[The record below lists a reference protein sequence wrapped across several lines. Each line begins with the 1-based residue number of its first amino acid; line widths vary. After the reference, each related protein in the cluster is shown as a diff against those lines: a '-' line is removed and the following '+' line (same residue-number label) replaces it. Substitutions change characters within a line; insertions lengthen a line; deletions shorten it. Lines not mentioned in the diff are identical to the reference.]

1 MNKEKFTK
9 DFLKEVQDIPIKV
22 EASFSEE
29 SHDRDKSF
37 VQRFAAPE
45 NPIILRVKE
54 QEIFVYFR
62 FEGDSVFATV
72 TINGQ
77 RDTASAYNFN
87 ADNDPEAVWDLCYLK
102 DWFKS
107 KGIEDEVHSYIA
119 AICKAYKE
127 TKSN

>member
-1 MNKEKFTK
+1 MK
-9 DFLKEVQDIPIKV
+9 
-22 EASFSEE
+22 ASFSEE

-45 NPIILRVKE
+45 NSIIFRVKE
-54 QEIFVYFR
+54 QEVFVYFR
-62 FEGDSVFATV
+62 FDGDSVFATV
-72 TINGQ
+72 MVNNQ
-77 RDTASAYNFN
+77 KDTASAFNFN
-87 ADNDPEAVWDLCYLK
+87 ADNDSEAIWNLCYFK